1 MRRFST
7 GKPFRNV
14 VTGVKPVKSV
24 VDLANRFAEAGDV
37 PKVKELIEPLLSDR
51 ANAAHEEK
59 NQKRV
64 KDPKPRF
71 LYNLVLK
78 ALANIGDLE
87 GAEAWYARMR
97 QKNVVPSGRTF
108 GKLVKCGAVA
118 GDPQSAE
125 LWLRRSSPG
134 PQTGSPSRG
143 APLELRGSA
152 VSVPQL
158 VSVMD
163 AWARA
168 GDGHRAQAWLQ
179 RLQRT
184 TNMDEGSERGE
195 LSDGRDVEMR
205 ASRAGKGASAMA
217 WAHLG
222 DLRKTALS
230 TSSTLSHQN
239 FDKVQW
245 VALLDACAKAVQKQQ
260 CKQSRGMFPTWSRCP
275 FGALCSDLFTP
286 LIDAF
291 ARSKNGPVLKHS
303 KWHQI
308 ITTSHDITTFERIW
322 GQEAEKTVLAMCQA
336 QARSSCWI
344 TRCDS
349 PLIQQKNS
357 RLSQLRLKRGI
368 SLGKLFRL
376 AFPSGRVEL
385 LCIGL
390 M

>member
-37 PKVKELIEPLLSDR
+37 PKVKELIEPLLSD
-51 ANAAHEEK
+51 NATAADEEK

-64 KDPKPRF
+64 KNPKPRF

-125 LWLRRSSPG
+125 LWLRRSSG
-134 PQTGSPSRG
+134 PQTGSPFQGG
-143 APLELRGSA
+143 APLELRGS

-184 TNMDEGSERGE
+184 TKMIKLDEGSERSERGERGE

-230 TSSTLSHQN
+230 TSATLSHQN

-245 VALLDACAKAVQKQQ
+245 VALLDACAKSSNASKAVESFQLGLDVHLEP
-260 CKQSRGMFPTWSRCP
+260 CVVTY
-275 FGALCSDLFTP
+275 TP

-291 ARSKNGPVLKHS
+291 ARSKNGPLLKHS
-303 KWHQI
+303 K
-308 ITTSHDITTFERIW
+308 
-322 GQEAEKTVLAMCQA
+322 
-336 QARSSCWI
+336 
-344 TRCDS
+344 
-349 PLIQQKNS
+349 
-357 RLSQLRLKRGI
+357 
-368 SLGKLFRL
+368 
-376 AFPSGRVEL
+376 
-385 LCIGL
+385 
-390 M
+390 

>member
-1 MRRFST
+1 M
-7 GKPFRNV
+7 
-14 VTGVKPVKSV
+14 
-24 VDLANRFAEAGDV
+24 
-37 PKVKELIEPLLSDR
+37 PKVKELIEPLLWDKS
-51 ANAAHEEK
+51 NAANENVK
-59 NQKRV
+59 NV
-64 KDPKPRF
+64 KPRF

-125 LWLRRSSPG
+125 LWLRRSSG
-134 PQTGSPSRG
+134 PQTKSSQGG
-143 APLELRGSA
+143 PLELRGSS

-184 TNMDEGSERGE
+184 TKMDEGSERSE
-195 LSDGRDVEMR
+195 LSHGRDVEMR

-230 TSSTLSHQN
+230 TSATLSHQN

-245 VALLDACAKAVQKQQ
+245 VALLDACAKSSNANKAVECFQLGLDVHLEP
-260 CKQSRGMFPTWSRCP
+260 CVVTY
-275 FGALCSDLFTP
+275 TP

-291 ARSKNGPVLKHS
+291 ARSKNGPLLKV
-303 KWHQI
+303 
-308 ITTSHDITTFERIW
+308 TDIT
-322 GQEAEKTVLAMCQA
+322 
-336 QARSSCWI
+336 
-344 TRCDS
+344 
-349 PLIQQKNS
+349 
-357 RLSQLRLKRGI
+357 
-368 SLGKLFRL
+368 
-376 AFPSGRVEL
+376 
-385 LCIGL
+385 
-390 M
+390 

>member
-37 PKVKELIEPLLSDR
+37 PKVKELIEPLLSDK

-184 TNMDEGSERGE
+184 TKLDEGSERGERSE

-230 TSSTLSHQN
+230 TSATLSHQN

-245 VALLDACAKAVQKQQ
+245 VALLDACAKSSNARKAVECFQLGLDVHLEP
-260 CKQSRGMFPTWSRCP
+260 CVVTY
-275 FGALCSDLFTP
+275 TP

-291 ARSKNGPVLKHS
+291 ARSKNGPLLKHS
-303 KWHQI
+303 KWQQ
-308 ITTSHDITTFERIW
+308 TSQHHMTS
-322 GQEAEKTVLAMCQA
+322 Q
-336 QARSSCWI
+336 RSRESEV
-344 TRCDS
+344 
-349 PLIQQKNS
+349 K
-357 RLSQLRLKRGI
+357 RLR
-368 SLGKLFRL
+368 KLFWPCAKL
-376 AFPSGRVEL
+376 KLQQAVESPVVTPHWSNKKSS
-385 LCIGL
+385 
-390 M
+390 

>member
-37 PKVKELIEPLLSDR
+37 PKVKELIEPLLSDN
-51 ANAAHEEK
+51 ANAAHEQN

-125 LWLRRSSPG
+125 LWLRRSSG
-134 PQTGSPSRG
+134 PQTSSPSRG
-143 APLELRGSA
+143 APLELRGS

-184 TNMDEGSERGE
+184 TKLDEGSERSERGE

-230 TSSTLSHQN
+230 TSATLSHQN

-245 VALLDACAKAVQKQQ
+245 VALLDACAKSSNASKAVECFQLGLDVHLEP
-260 CKQSRGMFPTWSRCP
+260 CVVTY
-275 FGALCSDLFTP
+275 TP

-291 ARSKNGPVLKHS
+291 ARSKNGPLLKHS
-303 KWHQI
+303 KWQQI
-308 ITTSHDITTFERIW
+308 ISTSHDITTFERIW

-336 QARSSCWI
+336 QATTSCWI

-349 PLIQQKNS
+349 PLIQQKILVDF
-357 RLSQLRLKRGI
+357 LSWG
-368 SLGKLFRL
+368 
-376 AFPSGRVEL
+376 
-385 LCIGL
+385 
-390 M
+390 